1 MPTTALVQKDWST
14 LPRRAL
20 SATEVVT
27 RLASLQGWTLHGD
40 GADIAIEKTFRFGS
54 YFETM
59 AFVNAVAFLAHRED
73 HHPALA
79 VHYGSCAVRFNTHDV
94 GGLSATDF
102 DCAAAVDALLPTRT
116 PSP

>member
-1 MPTTALVQKDWST
+1 MTPESLAHSHCVPRKGREHALDDAEIARLLGM
-14 LPRRAL
+14 LP
-20 SATEVVT
+20 
-27 RLASLQGWTLHGD
+27 GWTLDAGR
-40 GADIAIEKTFRFGS
+40 GQIEKSFAFDDFHR
-54 YFETM
+54 TM

-102 DCAAAVDALLPTRT
+102 DCAAAVDALLPTHT